1 VQRRNKSGGK
11 EKKKVKDP
19 HKIEIKPCRPNEKEK
34 EKSK

>member
-11 EKKKVKDP
+11 EKKKKVKDA

-34 EKSK
+34 SK